1 MLKRNREELVNVAL
15 GNLSPD
21 VVIVG
26 GNLVN
31 VYTHEIYPADIIIK
45 GERVAA
51 VIESGQNTYD
61 DCVNIDARGKF
72 ITPGFIDPHVH
83 IESSAVTVQEFAKSV
98 VPRGITSVA
107 EDPHE
112 IANVLGVKGIRLFFE
127 EAKTVPLN
135 LLLRVPG
142 RVPGMEPHLE
152 TSGGAISFKE
162 TCELLEWD
170 EAVCLAGDIN
180 PNIVLNKD
188 NTHYKKFDFTEQI
201 RKTISGQSPGLTG
214 GVLNAFI
221 AAGPEDSHVSEN
233 TKEII
238 DITRHGM
245 RSLITHRPDFFGKKD
260 YQELAQAI
268 ENNHLD
274 TRLLLFCTDD
284 IQPYVLLENG
294 HLDERLRFAI
304 EQGINPVTAIQMATI
319 NVADYFRIDRDYG
332 SITPGKFA
340 DILIMDNLET
350 VRVDKVL
357 VHGKVAAIDGEL
369 AEQVERFY
377 YPDWAKNTVHVP
389 HTIGPDDFK
398 VRVIEEFGKAT
409 VRAIIPG
416 MPKREASVSLKVD
429 KGVVLPDVEHDVLCV
444 AVIDRHSNNGAI
456 GNGFVTGY
464 GIKDGAV
471 ASSVNHDAHNIVII
485 GSNYDDMAVAANHL
499 IDLRGGIVVV
509 KNSEVIADVA
519 LPIAG
524 IISDVSI
531 EETAQK
537 FKIIE
542 EVLLEE
548 LHCALKPHPLYEI
561 NFLCLPNIPNLGIT
575 DKGLIDSNLMEII
588 DVVTKVE

>member
-1 MLKRNREELVNVAL
+1 MAKRKREELVNVAL

-21 VVIVG
+21 IVIVG

-31 VYTHEIYPADIIIK
+31 VYTHEIYRADILIK
-45 GERVAA
+45 GERIAA
-51 VIESGQNTYD
+51 VIKSGQNHFD
-61 DCVNIDARGKF
+61 DCLVIDASGKF

-112 IANVLGVKGIRLFFE
+112 IANVLGVRGIRLFFE
-127 EAKTVPLN
+127 EAKTVPIN

-142 RVPGMEPHLE
+142 RVPAMERHLE
-152 TSGGAISFKE
+152 TSGGFITFDE
-162 TCELLEWD
+162 TIELLEWD

-180 PNIVLNKD
+180 PNIILNKD
-188 NTHYKKFDFTEQI
+188 SAHFKKFDFTEQI
-201 RKTISGQSPGLTG
+201 KKTISGQSPSLSG

-233 TKEII
+233 TEEII
-238 DITRHGM
+238 DIIRHGM

-268 ENNHLD
+268 EEKNLD

-304 EQGINPVTAIQMATI
+304 EQGINPITAIQMATI

-340 DILIMDNLET
+340 DILIMDNLEN
-350 VRVDKVL
+350 VQVSRVL
-357 VHGKVAAIDGEL
+357 VHGKVAAIDGKL
-369 AEQVERFY
+369 VEPVEKY
-377 YPDWAKNTVHVP
+377 DYPDWAKNTIHVP
-389 HTIGPDDFK
+389 STISPDDFK
-398 VRVIEEFGKAT
+398 IKVLEESGIANI
-409 VRAIIPG
+409 RAIIPG
-416 MPKREASVSLKVD
+416 MPKREASVQLKVEM
-429 KGVVLPDVEHDVLCV
+429 GVVLPDIENDILSV

-456 GNGFVTGY
+456 GKGFVKGF
-464 GIKDGAV
+464 GIKDGAI

-485 GSNYDDMAVAANHL
+485 GSNYHDMAVAANRL
-499 IDLRGGIVVV
+499 IELKGGIVVV
-509 KNSEVIADVA
+509 KEGEVIADVA

-531 EETAQK
+531 EKTAQK

-542 EVLLEE
+542 EVLINE
-548 LHCALKPHPLYEI
+548 LHCVLTPHPLYEL

-575 DKGLIDSNLMEII
+575 DKGLIDSNFMMIVE
-588 DVVTKVE
+588 VVKNVE